1 MNSNYDEAELA
12 LTEWKNKLKE
22 HNRVLDDRYYYLS
35 ACINKKQGKP
45 YISATQHVIRH
56 THRYITPLLFLKES
70 MNAAGLKL
78 ETGDDNS
85 RLVDM
90 FNQSSTNQEF
100 QIAWENA
107 TSEERATLIL
117 AVLDYPYEQ

>member
-1 MNSNYDEAELA
+1 MKKLISIVLFAVWCGGVLSGQEIKRPESYNYLRGHEALQ
-12 LTEWKNKLKE
+12 N
-22 HNRVLDDRYYYLS
+22 DD
-35 ACINKKQGKP
+35 
-45 YISATQHVIRH
+45 V
-56 THRYITPLLFLKES
+56 
-70 MNAAGLKL
+70 AGLKL

-100 QIAWENA
+100 QTAWENA
-107 TSEERATLIL
+107 TSEERTILIL

>member
-35 ACINKKQGKP
+35 AWINKKQGKP

-56 THRYITPLLFLKES
+56 TPRYITPLLFLKES

-100 QIAWENA
+100 QTAWENA
-107 TSEERATLIL
+107 TSEERTILIL

>member
-22 HNRVLDDRYYYLS
+22 HNRVLDDRYYYLL
-35 ACINKKQGKP
+35 AWINKKQGKP

-56 THRYITPLLFLKES
+56 TPRYITPLLFLKES
-70 MNAAGLKL
+70 MNEAGLIL

-85 RLVDM
+85 RLVDA
-90 FNQSSTNQEF
+90 FNQSATSQEF
-100 QIAWENA
+100 QNAWKDA

>member
-1 MNSNYDEAELA
+1 MNE
-12 LTEWKNKLKE
+12 
-22 HNRVLDDRYYYLS
+22 
-35 ACINKKQGKP
+35 
-45 YISATQHVIRH
+45 
-56 THRYITPLLFLKES
+56 
-70 MNAAGLKL
+70 AGLKL

-100 QIAWENA
+100 QNAWKDA

>member
-1 MNSNYDEAELA
+1 MKFWEYILIIAMIGMVFLPFIF
-12 LTEWKNKLKE
+12 
-22 HNRVLDDRYYYLS
+22 RIV
-35 ACINKKQGKP
+35 NKKQGKP

-56 THRYITPLLFLKES
+56 TPRYITPLLFLKES

-85 RLVDM
+85 RLVEM

-100 QIAWENA
+100 QTAWENA
-107 TSEERATLIL
+107 TSEERAILIL